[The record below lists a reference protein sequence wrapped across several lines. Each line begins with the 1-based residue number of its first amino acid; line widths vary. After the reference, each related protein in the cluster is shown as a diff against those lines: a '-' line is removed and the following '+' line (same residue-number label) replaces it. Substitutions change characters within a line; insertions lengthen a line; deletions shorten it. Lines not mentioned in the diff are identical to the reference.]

1 MTLTDRVARD
11 EERRWNKLAVTM
23 ETFHNYFKREFS
35 QLYEVYDNARQGLI
49 KIYSQKGKLA
59 DGSFA
64 NKGMSLQMYL
74 RAAENLK
81 KHLEGHHTIE
91 ERFIFP
97 ELAKKMPSFAE
108 DEQHRKSHEGIHDG
122 LVRLSTLIREFREEP
137 STYSPQRMRECF
149 DSFKDVLMRHLDEEV
164 EDLRGEN
171 MKKYWTLEELDKIPM

>member
-1 MTLTDRVARD
+1 MAHTDRVTRD

-23 ETFHNYFKREFS
+23 ETFHDYFKREFS
-35 QLYEVYDNARQGLI
+35 QLY
-49 KIYSQKGKLA
+49 KLA

-74 RAAENLK
+74 RAAESLK

-171 MKKYWTLEELDKIPM
+171 MKKYWTLEELDKIPI